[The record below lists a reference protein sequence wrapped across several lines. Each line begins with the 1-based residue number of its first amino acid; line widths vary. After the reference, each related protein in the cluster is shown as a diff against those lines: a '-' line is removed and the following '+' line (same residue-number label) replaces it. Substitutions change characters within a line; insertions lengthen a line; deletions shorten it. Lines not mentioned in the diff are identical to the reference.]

1 MTHKKIASQLDIPA
15 TKVAKTIALLQ
26 NDCSIPFI
34 ARYRKEQTGGLDEL
48 EIASIKEALKKAEDL
63 DKRRHS
69 ILATIEE
76 QGALTEDIKQRILA
90 CEEIQELEDLY
101 LPYKKKRKTK
111 ASVAREN
118 GLEPLAKI
126 IMSQQSNTIEQ
137 TASRFVKGSIND
149 TATALEGARHIIAE
163 WINEHL
169 FARKRLRSLFE
180 YKAMLRS
187 KVVKT
192 KAEEAEKYKDYFDWE
207 ERLSRCA
214 SHRFLAINRA
224 ATEGYLRV
232 QAHPDEEEALE
243 ILSSIF
249 VKSQNDASKQV
260 ELAIKDSYQRLL
272 KPALTTEILNKAK
285 QKADETAIR
294 VFAENLKQLLLA
306 PPLGKARVLAI
317 DPGFRSGCKL
327 VCLDEQGALLHNETI
342 YPHPPQSDSKG
353 AMKKIT
359 SLINSFRIDAI
370 AIGNGTAGRET
381 EQLISRIRFHQ
392 DVKVFSVHENG
403 ASVYSASSIARAEF
417 PQYDVTVRGAV
428 SIGRRLMDPLA
439 ELVKIDPKAIGVGQY
454 QHDVD
459 QNQLKDSL
467 NEVVA
472 HCVNAVGVNLN
483 TASEHLLSY
492 VSGLGPKLAE
502 NILAHRNEHGPFESR
517 EDLKKVNRLGTKAF
531 EQAAGFLRIRNG
543 KNPLDKAAVHPE
555 SYGIVEKMAKD
566 LAVSLEELIGD
577 KEKIKAIKIENYTTA
592 SIGLPSLQD
601 IVKELQKP
609 GLDPRN
615 QIEMFAFDPSIK
627 HIDDLSIGLVLPGII
642 NNITNFGCFVDIG
655 IKENGLVHISQLTD
669 RFISDPAEVIR
680 LHQHVMVKILEID
693 TQRKRIALSM
703 KDVKQ

>member
-1 MTHKKIASQLDIPA
+1 MIHKKIAIQLNLAPA
-15 TKVAKTIALLQ
+15 NVQQTILLLQ
-26 NDCSIPFI
+26 EDCSIPFI
-34 ARYRKEQTGGLDEL
+34 ARYRKEQTGGLDEV
-48 EIASIKEALKKAEDL
+48 EIGAIKEALRLSEEL
-63 DKRRHS
+63 NKRRES
-69 ILATIEE
+69 ILHTIEE
-76 QGALTEDIKQRILA
+76 QGALTEELKTKLLA
-90 CEEIQELEDLY
+90 CEQIQELEDLY

-111 ASVAREN
+111 ASVAKEK
-118 GLEPLAKI
+118 GLAPLAKMLMPQNATDI
-126 IMSQQSNTIEQ
+126 DQM
-137 TASRFVKGSIND
+137 ASRFVNREVSSIEE
-149 TATALEGARHIIAE
+149 ALEGARHIIAE

-169 FARKRLRSLFE
+169 YARKRLRSLFE
-180 YKAMLRS
+180 HKAMLRS
-187 KVVKT
+187 KIIKG
-192 KAEEAEKYKDYFDWE
+192 KEEEADKYKDYFEWE
-207 ERLSRCA
+207 ESIKRCA
-214 SHRFLAINRA
+214 SHRFLAISRA
-224 ATEGYLRV
+224 SQEGFLRI
-232 QAHPDEEEALE
+232 QAQPEESEALE
-243 ILSSIF
+243 ILESIF
-249 VKSQNDASKQV
+249 IKANNSSANQVKLAVKDA
-260 ELAIKDSYQRLL
+260 YQRLL
-272 KPALTTEILNKAK
+272 KPALTSEILKITK
-285 QKADETAIR
+285 QKADQTAIN

-306 PPLGKARVLAI
+306 APLGKARILAI

-342 YPHPPQSDSKG
+342 YPHPPQSDGKG

-381 EQLISRIRFHQ
+381 EQLIGRMRFNQ

-459 QNQLKDSL
+459 QNLLKDSL
-467 NEVVA
+467 NQVVA

-502 NILAHRNEHGPFESR
+502 NIVTFRNENGPFESR
-517 EDLKKVNRLGTKAF
+517 EQLKKVSRLGNKAF
-531 EQAAGFLRIRNG
+531 EQSAGFLRIRNG
-543 KNPLDKAAVHPE
+543 KNPLDNSSVHPE
-555 SYGIVEKMAKD
+555 SYSIVKRMAKD
-566 LAVSLEELIGD
+566 LSTPLNELIGD
-577 KEKIKAIKIENYTTA
+577 KEKISSIQVEKYTTQ
-592 SIGLPSLQD
+592 SIGLPSLHD

-615 QIEMFAFDPSIK
+615 KIEMFAFDPNIK
-627 HIDDLSIGLVLPGII
+627 RIDDLSIGLTLPGII

-669 RFISDPAEVIR
+669 RFISDPAEIVR
-680 LHQHVMVKILEID
+680 LHQHVMVKVLEID
-693 TQRKRIALSM
+693 AQRKRIALSM